1 MLSITVKNNTIDR
14 EREFG
19 KEIAWSRNKTKKYE
33 CFQILKLANFTFMLC
48 DVRAVLVIKSESLKP
63 LSGLDVLSKVSVCC
77 SVADLLQANDTVLLK
92 LLT

>member
-1 MLSITVKNNTIDR
+1 
-14 EREFG
+14 
-19 KEIAWSRNKTKKYE
+19 
-33 CFQILKLANFTFMLC
+33 MLC